1 VPGVSA
7 VHDLHVWALTSGM
20 NAMRLRA
27 VLEEGASHE
36 AVLVAVK
43 QRAVSGFKIAHVT
56 VQVESRGC
64 ADGEVHL

>member
-1 VPGVSA
+1 
-7 VHDLHVWALTSGM
+7 M